1 MDLHDRTV
9 IGRTMHYRIFGER
22 LQDQLGNET
31 GEQLFILHM
40 ERIFETSCIPD
51 AENGKIIFQIFQLF
65 LHGDIF
71 ILICERVLKKAAEC
85 LDSVADD
92 LIIVHGCHKAQ
103 TV

>member
-51 AENGKIIFQIFQLF
+51 AENGKIIFQIFKFF

-71 ILICERVLKKAAEC
+71 ILIRERVLKKTAEC
-85 LDSVADD
+85 LDPIADD
-92 LIIVHGCHKAQ
+92 LIIVHGCYKA
-103 TV
+103 